1 METNARQLEIKR
13 KGGFSGL
20 FKTYKSEF
28 FMFFVLIGIFVVM
41 HIITGRALTGNNLLN
56 VFQAGAP
63 YLIMAMGELMIVVAA
78 GIDLSVG
85 SVFSLSGMA
94 GTIAMIH
101 FGIAPGIIVALL
113 VGFACGACNGIL
125 VAKLKV
131 APFIATLAM
140 YSAAAS
146 LTFIIA
152 GGNSQTISGE
162 GLAAFGEFDK
172 GAFFFGVPNY
182 IFYMVVIVI
191 IMQFVM
197 RKTLFGRWVY
207 ATGSNESAAHL
218 VGVPTAAVKFLTYA
232 LCGVFCGIA
241 AMLNASYL
249 MTVECTAGVS
259 MEMSVIAATVIGGA
273 SLSGG
278 LVTPVGAAIGA
289 MIIVAIRN
297 GINLIGINSFWNGT
311 ITGIVLV
318 IAVLIGMMSEKKKAR
333 G

>member
-1 METNARQLEIKR
+1 METRPQQIKMR
-13 KGGFSGL
+13 GNGGFTGL

-28 FMFFVLIGIFVVM
+28 FMFFVLVGIFVVM
-41 HIITGRALTGNNLLN
+41 QVITGRALTSNNLLN
-56 VFQAGAP
+56 VFQAAAP
-63 YLIMAMGELMIVVAA
+63 YLIMAMGELMIVVTA

-85 SVFSLSGMA
+85 SIFSLSGMA
-94 GTIAMIH
+94 GTLAMIN
-101 FGIAPGIIVALL
+101 FGIAPGVIVALF
-113 VGFACGACNGIL
+113 VGFACGACNGLL
-125 VAKLKV
+125 VAKLKM

-152 GGNSQTISGE
+152 GGNSQTITNA
-162 GLAAFGEFDK
+162 AAFGEFDK
-172 GAFFFGVPNY
+172 GSFFFGVPNY

-191 IMQFVM
+191 VMQFVM

-218 VGVPTAAVKFLTYA
+218 VGVPTSKVKFLAYA
-232 LCGVFCGIA
+232 MCGVFCGLA

-278 LVTPVGAAIGA
+278 LGTPVGAAIGA

-297 GINLIGINSFWNGT
+297 GINLMGINSFWNGT

-318 IAVLIGMMSEKKKAR
+318 IAVLIGMMSEKKKKN

>member
-1 METNARQLEIKR
+1 MEMRSQQLQER
-13 KGGFSGL
+13 NKGGFSGL

-28 FMFFVLIGIFVVM
+28 SMFFVLIGIFVVM
-41 HIITGRALTGNNLLN
+41 HIITGRALTSNNLLN

-63 YLIMAMGELMIVVAA
+63 YLIMAMGELMIVVTA

-85 SVFSLSGMA
+85 SVFSLAGMA
-94 GTIAMIH
+94 GTLAMIN
-101 FGIAPGIIVALL
+101 FGIIPGFIVALL
-113 VGFACGACNGIL
+113 VGLACGACNGLL
-125 VAKLKV
+125 VAKLKM

-152 GGNSQTISGE
+152 GGNSQTITN
-162 GLAAFGEFDK
+162 ADAFGEFDK

-191 IMQFVM
+191 VMQFVM

-218 VGVPTAAVKFLTYA
+218 VGVPTDRVKFLSYA
-232 LCGVFCGIA
+232 MCGVFCGLA

-278 LVTPVGAAIGA
+278 LGSPVGAAIGA
-289 MIIVAIRN
+289 IIIVAIRN

-318 IAVLIGMMSEKKKAR
+318 IAVLIGMMSEKKKRAN